1 MSLTEKLSR
10 FVLPALL
17 LIFIV
22 PALVGAYLYY
32 YHDHFQ
38 FNTTNFGTLVR
49 PAVTVDAL
57 AYATPAQ
64 QKWQIVYAPQTCDAD
79 AQQKMFVLHQL
90 HTALG
95 KDQDRVALT
104 LLVTSAN
111 CELVTHDF
119 RKVVFNAEQAAR
131 LQQALARTPAISTAE
146 QIYLVDPLGN
156 LFMVYA
162 GPTDAMH
169 VLKDL
174 KKVLGVSQIG

>member
-1 MSLTEKLSR
+1 MSLANKLSR
-10 FVLPALL
+10 FALPALL

-22 PALVGAYLYY
+22 PALVSGILYH
-32 YHDHFQ
+32 YHDYFQ
-38 FNTTNFGTLVR
+38 FNTTNYGTLVR
-49 PAVTVDAL
+49 PAVTVNDL
-57 AYATPAQ
+57 SYTTPDK
-64 QKWQIVYAPQTCDAD
+64 QKWQIVYAPQTCDAV

-95 KDQDRVALT
+95 KDQDRVDLT
-104 LLVTSAN
+104 LLETTAN
-111 CELVTHDF
+111 CDLVTHDF
-119 RKVVFNAEQAAR
+119 RKVVFNAEQTAH
-131 LQQALARTPAISTAE
+131 LQTVLPAMSTAAE
-146 QIYLVDPLGN
+146 KIYLVDPLGN